1 MNLNQDFQEFVEL
14 FVAHDV
20 EFLIVGGYALA
31 AHGHPRYT
39 KDLDVWVW
47 LGPENAKR
55 VLAAI
60 EEFGFKDL
68 GLTVSDFQEP
78 DVMVQL
84 GNEPQRIDILTYA
97 SGLDFSDAYKNRVY
111 VEIGAVQVPFIS
123 MKDLRTNKLATG
135 RPRDLADVAD
145 LPPSQ

>member
-47 LGPENAKR
+47 LSPENAQR
-55 VLAAI
+55 IINAI
-60 EEFGFKDL
+60 EEFGFGGL
-68 GLTVSDFQEP
+68 GLTAADFQEP

-84 GNEPQRIDILTYA
+84 GHEPQRIDILTYA
-97 SGLDFSDAYKNRVY
+97 SGLNFSDAYKNRVY
-111 VEIGAVQVPFIS
+111 ITIGEVQVPFIS
-123 MKDLRTNKLATG
+123 SDDLRTNKLATG
-135 RPRDLADVAD
+135 RPRDIADVAD
-145 LPPSQ
+145 LPRAE

>member
-47 LGPENAKR
+47 LSPENAQR
-55 VLAAI
+55 IINAI
-60 EEFGFKDL
+60 EEFGFGGL
-68 GLTVSDFQEP
+68 GLTAADFQEP

-84 GNEPQRIDILTYA
+84 GQEPQRIDILTYA

-111 VEIGAVQVPFIS
+111 ITIGEVQVPFIS
-123 MKDLRTNKLATG
+123 SDDLRTNKLATG
-135 RPRDLADVAD
+135 RPRDIADVAD
-145 LPPSQ
+145 LPRAE